1 MTVMNERLV
10 RQMDQVIL
18 ANVTIDYSA
27 MELIVTTL
35 AIPPTVLINR
45 HVSTS
50 ETTLTHADVIRI
62 TSLGTEH
69 A

>member
-10 RQMDQVIL
+10 RKMEPVIL
-18 ANVTIDYSA
+18 ANATTDCSA

-35 AIPPTVLINR
+35 AIPPIVLINR

-50 ETTLTHADVIRI
+50 EITLTHADVIRI
-62 TSLGTEH
+62 TSLGTEL